1 MTGGTS
7 AEQFTV
13 SGIPVSPGISVGKL
27 FVLSQEERPVPCYD
41 ITTEQVPQEW
51 ERFEQAISKTKKQLL
66 DIQEQMS
73 QTVGEKDAGIFE
85 AHLLVLEDATILAA
99 VKKQLVSR
107 LQNIEHVYQH
117 VISQYAKAL
126 SNVDDPYLAERAVDV
141 LDVCRRVVS
150 NLTSRSYSLKDVITE
165 PCIVV
170 AHDLTPSD
178 TAQLPR
184 DLVLGFATHL
194 GSRTSHTAI
203 IARSMNLPAIVG
215 LDPTPHLQSGLVA
228 VLDGYHGQL
237 IVNPTEATLELYRKE
252 EQRHEKIEA
261 ELTKL
266 HDEQAVTPDDR
277 KIILSANIELLSDV
291 PDCIAAGAEGI
302 GLFRTEFLFA
312 NRDDLPD
319 EQEQFEVYR
328 QTAQAVKPHS
338 VILRTL
344 DLGGDKLFTSLHSST
359 VTNPFLGVRAIRFCL
374 AHPEIFRTQLRAM
387 LRAST
392 EDNVK
397 IMYPMIT
404 TVDEVREAN
413 RYLEIEIRSLRQS
426 RIPIPERIEVGIM
439 VEVPAAALTAQALAE
454 EVDFFSIGTNDLIQY
469 TMACDRGNEQLAH
482 LYEPAHPGALR
493 LIQMTIEAG
502 HNAGIWVGCCGEAA
516 GDVEI
521 VPLLLGLGIDE
532 LSVGAAQVPRVKRVI
547 RSLTYAEARALATE
561 VLAYRSVKEVRSRLR
576 ALALERFP
584 ELLDDIES
592 LA

>member
-1 MTGGTS
+1 MSGSEFT
-7 AEQFTV
+7 EEFTV

-27 FVLSQEERPVPCYD
+27 FVISNEEQPVPCHN
-41 ITTEQVPQEW
+41 ITLEQVPSEW
-51 ERFEQAISKTKKQLL
+51 ERFENAISKTKQQLL
-66 DIQEQMS
+66 DIQKQMAKN
-73 QTVGEKDAGIFE
+73 VGDSDAGIFE

-99 VKKQLVSR
+99 VKKQLAQR

-117 VISQYAKAL
+117 IISQYAKAL
-126 SNVDDPYLAERAVDV
+126 ANVDDPYLAERAADV
-141 LDVCRRVVS
+141 LDVCRRVIS
-150 NLTSRSYSLKDVITE
+150 NLISRNISLRDIITE

-203 IARSMNLPAIVG
+203 IARSMDLPAVVG
-215 LDPTPHLQSGLVA
+215 LDPTPHLQTGLMA
-228 VLDGYHGQL
+228 VLDGYHGL
-237 IVNPTEATLELYRKE
+237 IIVNPKPETLERFKKE
-252 EQRHEKIEA
+252 EQRHEQIEK

-266 HDEQAVTPDDR
+266 HDEKAVTPDDR
-277 KIILSANIELLSDV
+277 KIILSANIELLSDL
-291 PDCIAAGAEGI
+291 PDCVEAGAEGI

-312 NRDDLPD
+312 NRPDLPD
-319 EQEQFEVYR
+319 EQEQFEIYR
-328 QTAQAVKPHS
+328 QAARAVKPHS

-344 DLGGDKLFTSLHSST
+344 DLGGDKLFTSMHSST
-359 VTNPFLGVRAIRFCL
+359 ITNPFLGVRAIRFCL

-413 RYLEIEIRSLRQS
+413 RYLELELKSLRAA

-439 VEVPAAALTAQALAE
+439 VEVPAAALTAPALAE

-469 TMACDRGNEQLAH
+469 TMACDRGNEQLAY
-482 LYEPAHPGALR
+482 LYEPAHPGVLR
-493 LIQMTIEAG
+493 LIQYTIDAA
-502 HNAGIWVGCCGEAA
+502 HAAGIWVGVCGEAA

-547 RSLTYAEARALATE
+547 RSLTYSEARQLAIEALS
-561 VLAYRSVKEVRSRLR
+561 YRSVKEVRARLR
-576 ALALERFP
+576 ALAQERFP
-584 ELLDDIES
+584 ELLEDIEL